1 MPDQVKGSAF
11 CRPGEAKVDRQKP
24 AFPSRPSVFFRT
36 SDCSMTGCASAD
48 HMRAAGIIFCKA
60 KRPDSC
66 WGAVGWVVLSAE
78 TLCVPWSQPTSKN
91 VATKK
96 ANKLMF
102 FMIITFGCWKDL
114 LHFRRVDLV
123 LWMLNGACLFAH
135 GEGAPMDP
143 RCAASG
149 LATILTCDD
158 LTQSLMR
165 ADPPCVPLP
174 EYQQA
179 FASPTPWPL

>member
-1 MPDQVKGSAF
+1 MPGEVKGSAF

-91 VATKK
+91 ATTKK
-96 ANKLMF
+96 TNKLMF
-102 FMIITFGCWKDL
+102 FMIITLAVGKTYIILDEWTWSYGCSMVHVYL
-114 LHFRRVDLV
+114 
-123 LWMLNGACLFAH
+123 H
-135 GEGAPMDP
+135 GEKVHLWI
-143 RCAASG
+143 RVV
-149 LATILTCDD
+149 LLQD
-158 LTQSLMR
+158 LRRS
-165 ADPPCVPLP
+165 
-174 EYQQA
+174 
-179 FASPTPWPL
+179 